1 MGRSLQMPTAPVRNL
16 SFVVG
21 VDKGGTGANN
31 PIDAA
36 TNLGLVTTALLGAVG
51 GAVKVESGGKIA
63 TDKLPTSVVNGP
75 TLNGPSDVYA
85 GQTCVYTITNY
96 DSSLNYAVS
105 ASAGTISR
113 TGDTI
118 TWVAPSLVQTA
129 TLTIAGRTVTVNV
142 KAIAPVQPSIT
153 APVANASNIG
163 TAYDFVAS
171 AFQLS
176 SGVGSHQFSDWQ
188 IASDPAF
195 TNIVAS
201 TTGDTVN
208 KTTWSS
214 AGFAPGSTYYV
225 RVRYKDLTKGY
236 SPWSN
241 SVKFSTRT
249 SFSPTNEEASFT
261 FEASYADPPQCIAVS
276 NDGLRVATAYYYF
289 SGAMRVVVCSKASGS
304 WVVEQVIATLGTNT
318 MSGPPLEPPNL
329 LDISGAGDRLVFG
342 EWNTNSGAGANSG
355 AIQIWSRSGTTWTL
369 EQRIIGVT
377 GVSVNSASF
386 GGSVAIDTTGTRV
399 FATAESPQGVVA
411 VFTRSGTVWTLE
423 QSINV
428 GALYSR
434 SFSVDRAGSCFII
447 ALQAGTFAVYE
458 RTGTVWASVVTNLLS
473 ASSTTVAVISN
484 GGQYIVY
491 ATGTTIGVLKRNGN
505 TWPAFN
511 NTVAS
516 TLSRVAINADATVI
530 AAFSPRSGST
540 GIQLLKLSGSTWA
553 LDPQFNAVN
562 WNTQSP
568 TDVAIRSD
576 GLQLIEAAQTRFIS
590 FI

>member
-36 TNLGLVTTALLGAVG
+36 SNLGLVTTALLGAVG
-51 GAVKVESGGKIA
+51 GAVKVESSGKIA
-63 TDKLPTSVVNGP
+63 ADKLPTSVVNGP

-105 ASAGTISR
+105 ASAGSISR
-113 TGDTI
+113 TADTI
-118 TWVAPSLVQTA
+118 TWVAPTLVQTA
-129 TLTIAGRTVTVNV
+129 TLTVAGRTVTVNV
-142 KAIAPVQPSIT
+142 KAAGPVQPSIV
-153 APVANASNIG
+153 APVANANTVG
-163 TAYDFVAS
+163 TAYDFIAS

-176 SGVGSHQFSDWQ
+176 SGTGNHQMSDWQ

-195 TNIVAS
+195 SNIIAS

-208 KTTWSS
+208 RTTWSS

-249 SFSPTNEEASFT
+249 TFSPTNEEASFT
-261 FEASYADPPQCIAVS
+261 FDASYADPPQTIVVS

-289 SGAMRVVVCSKASGS
+289 SGAMKIVVCSKASGT
-304 WVVEQVIATLGTNT
+304 WVVEQVIATLGANT
-318 MSGPPLEPPNL
+318 MVSPPLEPPNF
-329 LDISGAGDRLVFG
+329 LDISGAGDRLVFT
-342 EWNTNSGAGANSG
+342 EYNTNSGAGSNSN
-355 AIQIWSRSGTTWTL
+355 AIQIWSRSGTVWTL
-369 EQRIIGVT
+369 EQRIL
-377 GVSVNSASF
+377 GVSGVSANSANF
-386 GGSVAIDTTGTRV
+386 GASLAMDTTGTRV
-399 FATAESPQGVVA
+399 FATAESPLPVVA
-411 VFTRSGTVWTLE
+411 VFTRSGTTWTLE

-428 GALYSR
+428 GSFYS
-434 SFSVDRAGSCFII
+434 SAFSVDRAGSCFII
-447 ALQAGTFAVYE
+447 GRQTGTFAVYE

-473 ASSTTVAVISN
+473 ASGSTQAVISN

-491 ATGTTIGVLKRNGN
+491 ATGTVIGVLKRSGN

-540 GIQLLKLSGSTWA
+540 GIQLLKLNGNTWA
-553 LDPQFNAVN
+553 LDPQFNAVG
-562 WNTQSP
+562 WGAQTP